1 MKLGKRY
8 RGADLFEKGKYS
20 NLNICLFSF
29 VLVLVSRLII
39 YVFYQG
45 YAAQTGDV
53 RGFLPALNIW
63 DAQWYRGI
71 TAGGYT
77 YGADYS
83 GGLVNWA
90 FFPLFSVIV
99 RGAHAVTAV
108 SYTHLDVYK
117 RQAPRRQGL

>member
-77 YGADYS
+77 CLLYTSAARLHS
-83 GGLVNWA
+83 LHPTHSP
-90 FFPLFSVIV
+90 FFFFLTI
-99 RGAHAVTAV
+99 
-108 SYTHLDVYK
+108 
-117 RQAPRRQGL
+117 